1 MPSKHAKLPPS
12 SAERWINCPG
22 SVALADQLPPPG
34 SSTYADEGTLAH
46 AAAELKLRRNIGEI
60 TPKQYEKELAKLQES
75 EYWCGEMDEATDFYA
90 DTVMEHLAAAG
101 ADAELLIEQHFSLD
115 RWVPESFG
123 TSDAVVIGGHT
134 IEVIDLKYGKGV
146 KVSAIH
152 NPQLR
157 LYGLGASALFG
168 DLYDFDQVKET
179 IIQPRLDHVST
190 EELALSELLLWAEED
205 VKPRALMAI
214 NGTDYM
220 ACGDWCR
227 WCPAKAICR
236 KRAEYNLEIAKDEF
250 KAPPLLT
257 DEEIGEVLT
266 RAEQVKK
273 WTEDIQAW
281 ALEQAL
287 AGKHFDGW
295 KLVEGR
301 SIRKYADDLKV
312 AEKLV
317 AAGYDEAMLYE
328 RKLYGITAM
337 EKIVG
342 KKKLTTTLGDLLVK
356 PAGKPVLVPESDKR
370 EAINTTEAAKAD
382 FDDNTTNNEEPEALP
397 FN

>member
-1 MPSKHAKLPPS
+1 MPSKHAKLSPS

-22 SVALADQLPPPG
+22 SVTLAAQLPDPG

-46 AAAELKLRRNIGEI
+46 AVAELKLWRNIGEI
-60 TPKQYEKELAKLQES
+60 TPKQYDKELAKLQES

-90 DTVMEHLAAAG
+90 DTVIERLAEAG
-101 ADAELLIEQHFSLD
+101 ADAELMIEQHFSLNK
-115 RWVPESFG
+115 WVPESFG

-146 KVSAIH
+146 KVEAH
-152 NPQLR
+152 KNAQLR

-168 DLYDFDQVKET
+168 DLYDFDTVSET
-179 IIQPRLDHVST
+179 IIQPRLDHIST
-190 EELALSELLLWAEED
+190 ETLPLSELIYWAEEE
-205 VKPRALMAI
+205 VAPRAVMAME
-214 NGTDYM
+214 GTDYT

-236 KRAEYNLEIAKDEF
+236 KRAEYNLEVAKEDF
-250 KAPPLLT
+250 KAPPFLT
-257 DEEIGEVLT
+257 DEEIGDVL
-266 RAEQVKK
+266 AKADGVKK
-273 WTEDIQAW
+273 WVEDIQAW

-287 AGKHFDGW
+287 AGKHYDGW

-301 SIRKYADDLKV
+301 SIRKYADALKV
-312 AEKLV
+312 AEKLM

-356 PAGKPVLVPESDKR
+356 PVGKPVLVPESDKR
-370 EAINTTEAAKAD
+370 EAINTTAKQD
-382 FDDNTTNNEEPEALP
+382 FEEPEELP

>member
-1 MPSKHAKLPPS
+1 
-12 SAERWINCPG
+12 
-22 SVALADQLPPPG
+22 
-34 SSTYADEGTLAH
+34 
-46 AAAELKLRRNIGEI
+46 
-60 TPKQYEKELAKLQES
+60 
-75 EYWCGEMDEATDFYA
+75 MDEATDFYA
-90 DTVMEHLAAAG
+90 DTVIEHLAAAG
-101 ADAELLIEQHFSLD
+101 SDAELMIEQHFSLD
-115 RWVPESFG
+115 KWVPESFG
-123 TSDAVVIGGHT
+123 TSDAVVIGGST

-146 KVSAIH
+146 KVSAEH
-152 NPQLR
+152 NAQLR

-168 DLYDFDQVKET
+168 GLYDFETVRYT

-190 EELALSELLLWAEED
+190 EEVPLSELLLWAEEE
-205 VKPRALMAI
+205 VAPRAVMALE
-214 NGTDYM
+214 GTDYM

-236 KRAEYNLEIAKDEF
+236 KRAEYNLEIAKDDF

-257 DEEIGEVLT
+257 DEEIGEVLG
-266 RAEQVKK
+266 RADSVKK
-273 WTEDIQAW
+273 WVEDIQAY

-342 KKKLTTTLGDLLVK
+342 KKKLTTTLGDLLIK
-356 PAGKPVLVPESDKR
+356 PAGKPVLVPITDKR
-370 EAINTTEAAKAD
+370 EAISTAESAKEDFAD
-382 FDDNTTNNEEPEALP
+382 G
-397 FN
+397 

>member
-22 SVALADQLPPPG
+22 SVALSAQLPPPG
-34 SSTYADEGTLAH
+34 SSPYADEGTLAH
-46 AAAELKLRRNIGEI
+46 AVAELKLRRNIGEI
-60 TPKQYEKELAKLQES
+60 TPKQYDKKLAKLQES

-90 DTVMEHLAAAG
+90 DTVIEHLAAAG
-101 ADAELLIEQHFSLD
+101 SDAELMIEQHFSLD
-115 RWVPESFG
+115 KWVPESFG
-123 TSDAVVIGGHT
+123 TSDAVVIGGNT

-146 KVSAIH
+146 KVNAEH
-152 NPQLR
+152 NAQLR

-168 DLYDFDQVKET
+168 DLYDFDTVRYT

-190 EELALSELLLWAEED
+190 EEVTLSELLLWAEEE
-205 VKPRALMAI
+205 VAPRAIMALE
-214 NGTDYM
+214 GTDYM

-250 KAPPLLT
+250 KVPPLLT
-257 DEEIGEVLT
+257 DEEIGEILT
-266 RAEQVKK
+266 RADEVKK

-317 AAGYDEAMLYE
+317 AAGYNEAMLYE

-342 KKKLTTTLGDLLVK
+342 KKKLTTTLGDLLIK
-356 PAGKPVLVPESDKR
+356 PTGKPVLVPESDKR

>member
-1 MPSKHAKLPPS
+1 MPSKHAKLSAS
-12 SAERWINCPG
+12 SAFRWINCPG
-22 SVALADQLPPPG
+22 SVALADQLPAPG
-34 SSTYADEGTLAH
+34 SSAYADEGTLAH
-46 AAAELKLRRNIGEI
+46 ALAELKLRKFLGDVGD
-60 TPKQYEKELAKLQES
+60 YDKELAQIQAN
-75 EYWCGEMDEATDFYA
+75 EYYNGEMEEATDFYA
-90 DTVMEHLAAAG
+90 ETVQEHLAAAG
-101 ADAELLIEQHFSLD
+101 ADAELMIEQQFSLTN
-115 RWVPESFG
+115 WVPEGFG
-123 TSDAVVIGGHT
+123 TSDAVIIGGNV
-134 IEVIDLKYGKGV
+134 IEVIDLKYGKGI
-146 KVSAIH
+146 KVDAVN

-168 DLYDFDQVKET
+168 DLYDFDTVRTT

-190 EELALSELLLWAEED
+190 EEQPLKELLLWAEED
-205 VKPRALMAI
+205 VAPRATMALE
-214 NGTDYM
+214 GTDYL
-220 ACGDWCR
+220 ATGDWCR
-227 WCPAKAICR
+227 FCPAKAVCR
-236 KRAEYNLEIAKDEF
+236 KRAEYNLELARDEF

-257 DEEIGEVLT
+257 DEEIGEVLR
-266 RAEQVKK
+266 RAEEIQK
-273 WTEDIQAW
+273 WTSDIQDY

-301 SIRKYADDLKV
+301 SNRKYADDLKV
-312 AEKLV
+312 AEALV

-342 KKKLTTTLGDLLVK
+342 KKKLTTTLGDLIIK

-382 FDDNTTNNEEPEALP
+382 FNNEDPEEIP
-397 FN
+397 QF